1 MPSPFPGI
9 DPYLESP
16 LYWQDLHERFL
27 PYAAEVLQ
35 PQLPNRYRARIGER
49 VILEAVE
56 RTIIPDLTV
65 SLESASPESASRA
78 SSDSRLPDSPTPD
91 ASVFSA
97 FPDELREAFVE
108 IIDRVGQ
115 RVVTVIE
122 LLSPTNKTSGTG
134 REQYVQKQHE
144 VLRSG
149 TNLVEID
156 LLHGGA
162 HTVAVPRANLVRH
175 APFHGLVSVWRAAQP
190 LQCEVYFVRLQD
202 RLPRLRI
209 PLLPEDH
216 DVALDLP
223 AIFTRCYDAARYD
236 LDLDY
241 TQPPPV
247 ELEHADLAWLENWLR
262 DNGRRA

>member
-1 MPSPFPGI
+1 MPGPFPGM

-16 LYWQDLHERFL
+16 IYWQDFHERFIT
-27 PYAAEVLQ
+27 YAAEALQ
-35 PQLPNRYRARIGER
+35 PQLPDRYRALISER
-49 VILEAVE
+49 VVIEATE
-56 RTIIPDLTV
+56 RAIIPALTV
-65 SLESASPESASRA
+65 VQHPVPRDTGTQVVGAAAMEV
-78 SSDSRLPDSPTPD
+78 DDPT
-91 ASVFSA
+91 VFSVLSE
-97 FPDELREAFVE
+97 DLREAFIE

-115 RVVTVIE
+115 RVVTLVE
-122 LLSPTNKTSGTG
+122 LLSPTNKTPGAG
-134 REQYVQKQHE
+134 REQYMQKQEE

-175 APFHGLVSVWRAAQP
+175 KPFYGLVNVWRAIQP
-190 LQCEVYFVRLQD
+190 FQCEVYFVRLQD
-202 RLPRLRI
+202 RVPRIRI
-209 PLLPEDH
+209 PLLPEDS

-223 AIFTRCYDAARYD
+223 VLFNRCYDAARYD

-247 ELEHADLAWLENWLR
+247 ALSPSDLIWVENWLR
-262 DNGRRA
+262 EKGWRP